1 MKRKKIEPF
10 LVLGPILITPVI
22 PQVYTR
28 MWQGHLSK
36 DEKAVLECIAGQ
48 SNLNGSLVDIC
59 FIHKH
64 ELLDMYGLENMTMRD
79 ICMYVIDHCEDEGG
93 RLCPYQLWPLFA
105 KVYNDMPIRMPEH
118 VSLITNT
125 LIVPDKTG
133 EATFV
138 YYDLGWRRCSCGE
151 IEPRF
156 PRLGLAYDCLAY
168 VRVRKE
174 STSALALPRFQAG

>member
-1 MKRKKIEPF
+1 MKKKKIEPF
-10 LVLGPILITPVI
+10 LVLGPILIAPIV

-36 DEKAVLECIAGQ
+36 EEEGVLECIAKHDER
-48 SNLNGSLVDIC
+48 NGSLVDVC
-59 FIHKH
+59 FIRKQ
-64 ELLDMYGLENMTMRD
+64 ELLDLYGKEHMSMLDM
-79 ICMYVIDHCEDEGG
+79 CMYVIDYCRDEGG
-93 RLCPYQLWPLFA
+93 GLCPYQLWPLFA
-105 KVYNDMPIRMPEH
+105 KVYNDMPIRMPEF

-133 EATFV
+133 SATFV
-138 YYDLGWRRCSCGE
+138 YYDLAWRRCSCGE

-156 PRLGLAYDCLAY
+156 PRLGFAYDCLAY

-174 STSALALPRFQAG
+174 NTSAIQQFSKF